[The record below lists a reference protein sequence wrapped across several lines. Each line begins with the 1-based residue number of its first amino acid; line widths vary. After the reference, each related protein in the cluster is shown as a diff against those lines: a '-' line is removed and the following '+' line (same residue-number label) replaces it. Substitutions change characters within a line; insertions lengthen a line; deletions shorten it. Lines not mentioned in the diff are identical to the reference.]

1 MLDFGSRMSHK
12 DDHGE
17 DDLFSSMSDEVVSN
31 EPEETEI
38 EEVSPVRNIPA
49 RKAAPVEEEL
59 EKEPEE
65 NKAPVRFS
73 FLRKSKNH
81 DDEFEKLDTCKILKS
96 ARLESGL
103 SLEQVEAET
112 QIRGKYLEALE
123 MGDFDN
129 LPQQVYVL
137 AYLRKLCRLYGISAK
152 DEEKLVLPW
161 RQVAREVPENLPASM
176 IQDEDS
182 ENSKVLRRLEF
193 GLLAGGAIIVIGI
206 VAFLVIL
213 AVSFFKKDPTPA
225 PKFDNAVLLEL
236 QEKPEL
242 TAPPAKPVQ
251 ARR

>member
-17 DDLFSSMSDEVVSN
+17 DDLFSSMSEEVVSN
-31 EPEETEI
+31 EPEEAEI
-38 EEVSPVRNIPA
+38 EEVAVTPVRNIPA
-49 RKAAPVEEEL
+49 CKAAPVEEAV
-59 EKEPEE
+59 EKEQED

-81 DDEFEKLDTCKILKS
+81 DEEFEKLDTCKILKS

-123 MGDFDN
+123 MGDFAN

-137 AYLRKLCRLYGISAK
+137 AYLRKLCRLYGIPAK
-152 DEEKLVLPW
+152 DEEKLVQPW
-161 RQVAREVPENLPASM
+161 RQVTREVPENLPASM

-182 ENSKVLRRLEF
+182 ENS
-193 GLLAGGAIIVIGI
+193 
-206 VAFLVIL
+206 
-213 AVSFFKKDPTPA
+213 
-225 PKFDNAVLLEL
+225 
-236 QEKPEL
+236 
-242 TAPPAKPVQ
+242 
-251 ARR
+251 